1 MNRIFATNSLSVL
14 PEVDEIVL
22 LENGSI
28 VAHGSYQDLTAN
40 SEKFTK
46 FVANYFYN
54 NSDDKSVAERKKSQI
69 KSRDGSKKVEDLI
82 ESEDEEESTFK
93 IIKKEQIAVGNV
105 KFKNLIDYFRASGY
119 VLIAL
124 NFGTFLLHHF
134 VNAGNNFWLSDWS
147 NNVIYRN
154 CDRLAFDRVSSI
166 NYFLY
171 KGSKRTR

>member
-1 MNRIFATNSLSVL
+1 MIIKKISYDITLFELNRIFATNSLSVL

-46 FVANYFYN
+46 FVSNYFYN
-54 NSDDKSVAERKKSQI
+54 SSNDKGVSESKKSKI
-69 KSRDGSKKVEDLI
+69 KSRNGSKRVEDLI

-124 NFGTFLLHHF
+124 NFCTSLLHHC

-147 NNVIYRN
+147 NNVNYNN
-154 CDRLAFDRVSSI
+154 C
-166 NYFLY
+166 N
-171 KGSKRTR
+171 RTWI